1 MISPQNESLIPVS
14 LSWSGGKDSAYAL
27 WELSKSRIYQV
38 VRLHTTFGEE
48 TRRVGLHGIHE
59 DLIQLQADALELP
72 LDRIYYPASG
82 DNNAYTHAVNSYLH
96 ELQKQGIF
104 DVAYGDIFLEDLKK
118 FREELLAKR
127 AMKGVFPLWGR
138 NTEELAND
146 FIRSAFVTL
155 ICAADENHVALEW
168 MGKAYD
174 KLFLQSL
181 KSGVDPCGEN
191 GEFHTFCIAGPI
203 FNTQLSIT
211 LGPVVRQSYQYNLAD
226 GTSVEKGF
234 WFREILKAPI

>member
-1 MISPQNESLIPVS
+1 
-14 LSWSGGKDSAYAL
+14 
-27 WELSKSRIYQV
+27 
-38 VRLHTTFGEE
+38 
-48 TRRVGLHGIHE
+48 
-59 DLIQLQADALELP
+59 
-72 LDRIYYPASG
+72 
-82 DNNAYTHAVNSYLH
+82 
-96 ELQKQGIF
+96 
-104 DVAYGDIFLEDLKK
+104 
-118 FREELLAKR
+118 
-127 AMKGVFPLWGR
+127 
-138 NTEELAND
+138 
-146 FIRSAFVTL
+146 
-155 ICAADENHVALEW
+155 